1 MQSEWSSQKKGEDD
15 HQMKPPGGSAEDSPL
30 RNLHI
35 DIPKSPTVEN
45 LEKNTQDTIDEVDK
59 KGEKHLNVESKPRML
74 RVSPLNASD
83 LSRQMAAI
91 EASNKISS
99 RAFLSSHG
107 LRFLSNVMQ
116 LEAQRNEC
124 FSEDHS
130 RDLGSFRA
138 SSRDD
143 PLQMIPGPDF
153 YSVPPEGSNNNTNN
167 NNNNK
172 NNNNN
177 NNNNNGSNEAS
188 YLPAKITP
196 EGSPCTPMTPGGLHC
211 EDSADPSSG
220 TLREMLRDA
229 SQVHGIQLK
238 WLLCSII
245 LVVVVIFLLLLGQVQ
260 ILAKNHI
267 VSSEEEVVAM
277 SAAAAV
283 NQLEWLQQS
292 IRHLMRF
299 FLLTEEVSM
308 NISTSVIV
316 SQLCASIGGAPLV
329 LASYSD
335 FNNSLLWSYKCPA
348 AVFTDVDPPQ
358 TLKYDREQI
367 PGSLRMA
374 VYRSKY
380 LIAMLNPDDNDKT
393 FVVILQKEPVGR
405 LLLANSIPSYSSSE
419 LKHSSTSLILPEYS
433 SSLLVV
439 ALHSLNNDYTNYSV
453 TQPTILGQRLHGMF
467 NNICSNGE
475 TYTWHIVTRPLLN
488 ESVVFENEISYS
500 SNKIPNPYVEYRGV
514 WGGVSRVSICGILC
528 SDSISDYCS
537 PRNPSNIRFV
547 IDDLALVRDTE
558 IALTAVGV
566 ISVVAIM
573 LFLTIIIVAYASIS
587 VPIQHLNALIFD
599 AVSGKRTKTRR
610 DHLIFQ
616 YTRRCWLGDLQAL
629 VRTFQVLLFCFQLN
643 KKYVPQHILEQQML
657 ELQNCRDFLCHVIVE
672 NMDVEEEEEEEEEDP
687 SENNQESI
695 EAFVHTVSAVDPK
708 HGVNML
714 SVLDAFSWPPTNK
727 SRRESATSGYHP
739 VDGEAGETGSN
750 LGMTYNIEMIGRGM
764 STVEGGTI
772 LAVHLCAI
780 EMAYFTNYGVAAKQH
795 RRIMSLLLG
804 RIRHYRGELFERS
817 GDCIAATWNA
827 FESCADHAQRAAL
840 CALSIAKLLSPY
852 RRAGF
857 RLGIVLHQGSFVCGV
872 VEDNKA
878 AFTTVFGT
886 VPRQAIALAELAA
899 SLPCFSVLVSE
910 PVKQTLSSLYECIM
924 VDVIKYHEDDNPIV
938 MFEISE
944 ERRFPHVEGTPL
956 SPSAFAEEHAR
967 VFFDF
972 RNHDFERALARIDKL
987 RLRFPDTGVQ
997 LLRRIELLC
1006 KYYIH
1011 HEDELPLPYFRLY
1024 PTWPNYEAIASVDTP
1039 AEMFVQG
1046 SRDDL
1051 FADNARITLRPS
1063 KSIYED
1069 DTVRF
1074 RQELYDNV
1082 LASKR
1087 INSSGVNV
1095 KALDSTT
1102 LRSAATSKRESPS
1115 WNATPSNALPD
1126 PLSLPRSCT
1135 LAGTSSQS
1143 TPEKRAESS
1152 QGAATSVE
1160 SSTYRREKG
1169 LNESRSGGDE
1179 AEITVDL
1186 LTEKSTDV
1194 GDSMPSL
1201 RTQSETVATRES
1213 EAGSRS
1219 GRQRFSFTNRLASA
1233 VFEGCNRS
1241 FFGGTDSIVSFT
1253 SETAPNVASISLRDA
1268 DGSLP
1273 RVTYELPT
1281 EFVAKNGITYLRSS
1295 RILGKGSFG
1304 CVYLGM
1310 DVHSGRM
1317 VAIKFLPL
1325 PSEEEEVTN
1334 VETEVVTMQKVKS
1347 SHVVEFISYAFQINL
1362 IIIVMECMM
1371 AGSLQGMISA
1381 FTSIPAA
1388 TARLFIRDVLRGLHK
1403 LHSMGV
1409 IHRDVKPQN
1418 VLLTLAGNCKISD
1431 FGASA
1436 FLQELVRKQMEGHGL
1451 QVQGTPVYLA
1461 PEAARGTPEEKSDIW
1476 SCGIMFIQLVTG
1488 ELPYAKS
1495 FLQMPPQI
1503 LVFQIGSGA
1512 AVPIVPEDL
1521 DVFDAEFVRHC
1532 LQVDPKAR
1540 LSAKQL
1546 LELPLFS
1553 L

>member
-1 MQSEWSSQKKGEDD
+1 MNREGY
-15 HQMKPPGGSAEDSPL
+15 HQERKTERSAEDSPPRGL
-30 RNLHI
+30 RI
-35 DIPKSPTVEN
+35 DIPKSPTVDSVDRCTQGPFDKVEREGEN
-45 LEKNTQDTIDEVDK
+45 Y
-59 KGEKHLNVESKPRML
+59 LNVECKIGG
-74 RVSPLNASD
+74 VGASPLSTAD
-83 LSRQMAAI
+83 LGRQMAAT

-99 RAFLSSHG
+99 RALLSSHG

-116 LEAQRNEC
+116 LEARRSDTC
-124 FSEDHS
+124 SEDQPKELGSLFGLS
-130 RDLGSFRA
+130 RDY
-138 SSRDD
+138 
-143 PLQMIPGPDF
+143 PLQAISGQNF
-153 YSVPPEGSNNNTNN
+153 NSVPLER

-172 NNNNN
+172 
-177 NNNNNGSNEAS
+177 AS
-188 YLPAKITP
+188 HLAAKSTP
-196 EGSPCTPMTPGGLHC
+196 EDSLCTPMSPGGIHG
-211 EDSADPSSG
+211 EDSSDPSTI
-220 TLREMLRDA
+220 TLKEMLRDA
-229 SQVHGIQLK
+229 SQAHGIQLK

-245 LVVVVIFLLLLGQVQ
+245 LVVIVIFLLLLGQVQ
-260 ILAKNHI
+260 ILAKNNI
-267 VSSEEEVVAM
+267 VTSEQEVVVM

-283 NQLEWLQQS
+283 NQLEWLQHS
-292 IRHLMRF
+292 IKNLIRLF
-299 FLLTEEVSM
+299 FSTEGVYMSLYK
-308 NISTSVIV
+308 NIIV
-316 SQLCASIGGAPLV
+316 SQLCANIGGAPLV
-329 LASYSD
+329 FASYNE
-335 FNNSLLWSYKCPA
+335 FNASLLWSYACPA
-348 AVFTDVDPPQ
+348 ATLTNVEPPK
-358 TLKYDREQI
+358 TLNIDHEQI
-367 PGSLRMA
+367 PGTLRMA
-374 VYRSKY
+374 VYRSNFI
-380 LIAMLNPDDNDKT
+380 IAMLSPGDAGKI

-405 LLLANSIPSYSSSE
+405 LLLANSIPSYSSSA
-419 LKHSSTSLILPEYS
+419 LKHSSTSLMLPEYS

-439 ALHSLNNDYTNYSV
+439 ALHSLNNDFKNYSV
-453 TQPTILGQRLHGMF
+453 TQPTILGQKLHEMF
-467 NNICSNGE
+467 NTICSNGE
-475 TYTWHIVTRPLLN
+475 AYTWHIVRKPIWN
-488 ESVVFENEISYS
+488 ESFLREKETIYSEN
-500 SNKIPNPYVEYRGV
+500 KMPYPYIEYKGV
-514 WGGVSRVSICGILC
+514 WGGVSRVSVCGILC
-528 SDSISDYCS
+528 TDSFSNHCS
-537 PRNPSNIRFV
+537 PTNPTSMRFV
-547 IDDLALVRDTE
+547 VDDLALIRDTE
-558 IALTAVGV
+558 VALTAVGIV
-566 ISVVAIM
+566 SVVAIM
-573 LFLTIIIVAYASIS
+573 LFLTIIITAYVSIS
-587 VPIQHLNALIFD
+587 VPIQHLNSLIFD
-599 AVSGKRTKTRR
+599 AVGGKRTKTRR

-643 KKYVPQHILEQQML
+643 KKYVPQHILEQQMI
-657 ELQNCRDFLCHVIVE
+657 ELQNHKDFLCHVIVE
-672 NMDVEEEEEEEEEDP
+672 NMDLEEAEEEDEDDP
-687 SENNQESI
+687 SENNQVGI
-695 EAFVHTVSAVDPK
+695 EAFVNTVSAVDPK

-714 SVLDAFSWPPTNK
+714 SVLDAFSWPSVSR
-727 SRRESATSGYHP
+727 SRRESNISGYHALECD
-739 VDGEAGETGSN
+739 VGETGSN
-750 LGMTYNIEMIGRGM
+750 LGMTYNVDLVGHGM
-764 STVEGGTI
+764 TIVEGGTI

-795 RRIMSLLLG
+795 RRIMNLLLG

-827 FESCADHAQRAAL
+827 FESCADHAERAAL
-840 CALSIAKLLSPY
+840 CALSISKLLSQY

-872 VEDNKA
+872 VQDNKA

-899 SLPCFSVLVSE
+899 SLPCFNVLVSE

-924 VDVIKYHEDDNPIV
+924 VDVIKYHEDDTPIV

-944 ERRFPHVEGTPL
+944 ERRLPPVIGTPL
-956 SPSAFAEEHAR
+956 SPSVFAEEHAR

-972 RNHDFERALARIDKL
+972 RNHYFERALLRIDQL
-987 RLRFPDTGVQ
+987 RLRFPDTGVR

-1006 KYYIH
+1006 KYYMQH
-1011 HEDELPLPYFRLY
+1011 KSELPLPYFRLY
-1024 PTWPNYEAIASVDTP
+1024 PTWPNYEAIASVDAP
-1039 AEMFVQG
+1039 SEMFVQG
-1046 SRDDL
+1046 SKEDL
-1051 FADNARITLRPS
+1051 CVDNARVLRPP

-1069 DTVRF
+1069 DTARF

-1087 INSSGVNV
+1087 IHNAGNNV
-1095 KALDSTT
+1095 KALDGNALKSGRTSRRET
-1102 LRSAATSKRESPS
+1102 PSLAAS
-1115 WNATPSNALPD
+1115 PSNAIPD
-1126 PLSLPRSCT
+1126 QLVLPRSCT
-1135 LAGTSSQS
+1135 AVGRSDPT
-1143 TPEKRAESS
+1143 TPEKKGESS
-1152 QGAATSVE
+1152 RRVVASME
-1160 SSTYRREKG
+1160 SSSCKKENI
-1169 LNESRSGGDE
+1169 LNEIKSDIEEGAIVIGK
-1179 AEITVDL
+1179 TM
-1186 LTEKSTDV
+1186 EKSSDV
-1194 GDSMPSL
+1194 LDSLPSVQ
-1201 RTQSETVATRES
+1201 TKTETVGTIDSET
-1213 EAGSRS
+1213 GSRS

-1233 VFEGCNRS
+1233 VFGRCNRS
-1241 FFGGTDSIVSFT
+1241 FFGGTNSLASLS
-1253 SETAPNVASISLRDA
+1253 SEAAANIASISVCDV
-1268 DGSLP
+1268 DGNLP
-1273 RVTYELPT
+1273 GVAYELPS

-1347 SHVVEFISYAFQINL
+1347 SHVVEFISYAFQFNL

-1436 FLQELVRKQMEGHGL
+1436 FLQELVRKQMEGNGL

-1488 ELPYAKS
+1488 ELPYAKP
-1495 FLQMPPQI
+1495 FLTMPPQV

-1512 AVPIVPEDL
+1512 AVPIVPDDL

-1532 LQVDPKAR
+1532 LQVDPKER